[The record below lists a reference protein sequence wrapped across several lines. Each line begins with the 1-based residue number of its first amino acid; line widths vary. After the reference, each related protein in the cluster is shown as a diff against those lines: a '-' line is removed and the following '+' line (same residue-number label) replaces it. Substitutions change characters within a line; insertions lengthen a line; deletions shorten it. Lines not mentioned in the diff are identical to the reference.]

1 MHARSLEFLFEPFPK
16 SCANSKSKG
25 TLLESYLVGGWKVND
40 ETIELKDDGFKNL
53 MKAFAARM
61 PVARVGIL
69 GDNTRKPVEGEKK
82 ATSNAEIGVAH
93 EFGTEHMAR
102 RSWLRQPLNDH
113 LNKALETAGA
123 FDDATL
129 KRVINDRS
137 ILPWVKLL
145 GVTAESVIA
154 EGFAS
159 NGYGKWDALKP
170 GPYADK
176 KKNNQILVESTQ
188 LRDSVTSDAK

>member
-1 MHARSLEFLFEPFPK
+1 M
-16 SCANSKSKG
+16 
-25 TLLESYLVGGWKVND
+25 ND
-40 ETIELKDDGFKNL
+40 DTIELNDEGFKKL
-53 MKAFAARM
+53 MQAFAGHM

-82 ATSNAEIGVAH
+82 ATSNAEVGAAH
-93 EFGTEHMAR
+93 EFGTEHMVR
-102 RSWLRQPLNDH
+102 RSWLLRPLTDH
-113 LNKALETAGA
+113 LSKALENAKA
-123 FDDATL
+123 FDEITL
-129 KRVINDRS
+129 KRVIEDGS
-137 ILPWVKLL
+137 ILQWVKLI
-145 GVTAESVIA
+145 GVTGESVVA

-176 KKNNQILVESTQ
+176 KKNNQILVETTQ